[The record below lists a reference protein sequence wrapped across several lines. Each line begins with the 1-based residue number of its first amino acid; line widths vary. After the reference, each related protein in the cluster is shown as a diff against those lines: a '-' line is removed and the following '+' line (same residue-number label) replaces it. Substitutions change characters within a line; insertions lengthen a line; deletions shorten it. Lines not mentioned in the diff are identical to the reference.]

1 MVLVAIFVDF
11 RNLSFSFPSA
21 EKNPRKKIIIKMRSR
36 HSGKRRKGGKQR
48 NVKKDVFR
56 LGSDFL
62 NFCLVFPYTS
72 RMDPKV
78 EGDRRR
84 NLQKEICLN
93 FVS

>member
-1 MVLVAIFVDF
+1 
-11 RNLSFSFPSA
+11 
-21 EKNPRKKIIIKMRSR
+21 MRSR

-84 NLQKEICLN
+84 RAAKRNLFEFRFIRRYKVQVDRS
-93 FVS
+93 F